1 MNRTGFKVMMLVMT
15 LGGLVVAPAYG
26 QESLRSGLDKCASIS
41 NAAERLFCFDSLAAG
56 QDDQARANNSVA
68 PTPSASMSASGSSPV
83 AAARPT
89 RPVVNPDNTG
99 STDFGLEL
107 EQVKQGPQTLTSRYA
122 GAFTGWTGDTVFQ
135 LQNGQVWK
143 QVETGRLSFRA
154 ENPVI
159 TIRRGWFGAFYLKVE
174 GANKQVRVKRIK

>member
-1 MNRTGFKVMMLVMT
+1 MT
-15 LGGLVVAPAYG
+15 LSGLAAMPATA

-56 QDDQARANNSVA
+56 KESPARSSNAA
-68 PTPSASMSASGSSPV
+68 TATPSATMSASSSAPV

-89 RPVVNPDNTG
+89 RPRVNPDNAG
-99 STDFGLEL
+99 SNDFGLEL
-107 EQVKQGPQTLTSRYA
+107 EQVREGPQTMTSNYA
-122 GAFTGWTGDTVFQ
+122 GTFTGWKGDTVFQ
-135 LQNGQVWK
+135 LENGQVWK
-143 QVETGRLSFRA
+143 QVESGRLSFRA

-174 GANKQVRVKRIK
+174 GANKQIRVKRIK